1 MSEPRVDGSIISR
14 DGLVLSTWHMVVA
27 PTGLE
32 PVILIHGLGDHS
44 RSLPYL
50 RLGSFLAKEGFDVYA
65 FDRRG
70 SGRSQGLGNY
80 APSFEDLRDDLARF
94 VDLVEDRTGRLP
106 SLVGLSFGGLQALD
120 FALTSPESV
129 HACVAMAPA
138 LDASGT
144 SRLLRGLL
152 PVLARFFPT
161 LALDPGLDDAALTR
175 DPAVCREYRND
186 PLWRPR
192 TTMTLATF
200 VLDAIE
206 RVSAQAG
213 QMTTPLLVLHG
224 TADRVVPIHG
234 TRAVFPR
241 FGAADKTFVEIP
253 GAFHA
258 LPIEPEGDEVAAR
271 IAAWLKARRAGGPC

>member
-80 APSFEDLRDDLARF
+80 APSFDDLRDDLARF

-200 VLDAIE
+200 ALDAIE

-213 QMTTPLLVLHG
+213 QLRTPLLVLHG
-224 TADRVVPIHG
+224 TADQVVPIHG
-234 TRAVFPR
+234 TRAIFPR
-241 FGAADKTFVEIP
+241 FGVADKTFVEIP

-271 IAAWLKARRAGGPC
+271 IAAWLKARRGGGPC

>member
-1 MSEPRVDGSIISR
+1 MVEPRVDGSIISR

-27 PTGLE
+27 STGLE

-70 SGRSQGLGNY
+70 SGRSQGLDNY
-80 APSFEDLRDDLARF
+80 APSFDDLRDDLSRF

-120 FALTSPESV
+120 FALASPESL
-129 HACVAMAPA
+129 HACVVMAPA

-144 SRLLRGLL
+144 SRFLRRLL
-152 PVLARFFPT
+152 PVLAHFFPT

-192 TTMTLATF
+192 TTTTLATF
-200 VLDAIE
+200 VLDAID
-206 RVSAQAG
+206 RVSTQAG
-213 QMTTPLLVLHG
+213 HLTTPLLVLHG

-234 TRAVFPR
+234 TREVFPR
-241 FGAADKTFVEIP
+241 FGAADKTFVEMA

-258 LPIEPEGDEVAAR
+258 LPIEPDGDEVAAR
-271 IAAWLKARRAGGPC
+271 ISAWLKARRAGGPC